1 MLVVKGEERE
11 TLVFQLICSL
21 RIRRVHAKQRA
32 GRQHG
37 AREPPS
43 SALDGD
49 LQGRTKKVCRLRLEM
64 FILRRGLIK
73 FWSNLLRR
81 D

>member
-1 MLVVKGEERE
+1 MLVVEGEERE

-21 RIRRVHAKQRA
+21 RFAAFTRSRGQ
-32 GRQHG
+32 GGSMEQ
-37 AREPPS
+37 REPPS